1 MFSLRLA
8 SPVSP
13 KVAFNF
19 ATLKTLDARIALTR
33 GSDATYFDDAGVL
46 QVASSNTPRFDHSPS
61 TLSSLG
67 LFVERSRTNS
77 IRNNTMQGAVAG
89 PPGTAPSGGWFSW
102 VQTASG
108 ITSSIV
114 GVGTEDGI
122 NYIDVNFQGTSTVT
136 GTYNTP
142 SFESSANIAASNGQT
157 WTLSSY
163 IKLLSGSLTSATIGF
178 RATSQTAAGLGDSSG
193 FAINANALRTNRFL
207 FTLTI
212 NNATVTG
219 ISPRLRI
226 ALVNGVTYDF
236 TLRIGMPQFELG
248 DTATSVIPNYQRG
261 CDSQRGRRGYYGS
274 LISLYWF
281 NASKGTFRVD
291 AISRAS
297 GNRPL
302 IALDDNSA
310 DNSLILLTDGT
321 APKFIVKNAT
331 TEIANVAAGTV
342 TANTAMFAY
351 VSYDSNY
358 FGIARPTARQVDTSD
373 AVPTIDRMRLGV
385 DQAGNYLDGHIQA
398 IQFWD

>member
-248 DTATSVIPNYQRG
+248 DTATSVIPTTNAAVTRSADDAVITG
-261 CDSQRGRRGYYGS
+261 TD
-274 LISLYWF
+274 LTDWF